1 MNGQPMLPKWPN
13 DGSSHS
19 ISGGTVKAE
28 AAKVPGAGISPKP
41 CPRKCVAEKGR
52 RTALS
57 DIGNRAEGVKSGP
70 QWAKDGRRGH
80 ARYGPK

>member
-1 MNGQPMLPKWPN
+1 M
-13 DGSSHS
+13 
-19 ISGGTVKAE
+19 KAE
-28 AAKVPGAGISPKP
+28 AAKLPGAGISPKP

-70 QWAKDGRRGH
+70 Q
-80 ARYGPK
+80 